1 MDKQQQYTFP
11 EQVTTGDGSSSLIH
25 SHLKEM
31 YHSRHGAWTEAN
43 YIFIE
48 KGLIPVLELG
58 KSPVRVFE
66 MGFGSGLNAARTR
79 ETAREKGVEIHYTT
93 IEKYPVDP
101 RIVEEMNFPFPDE
114 KDLKKLTELHYVPW
128 NCVTRMDSYFSLHKI
143 SGSFPEDLTDM
154 NQAFD
159 LIYYDAF
166 APVAQPELWEENVF
180 KLCFD
185 MLIAGGVWITF
196 SSKSSVQRNLASA
209 GFLVEKLP
217 GPPGKREIIRAL
229 KPRKGSAE

>member
-1 MDKQQQYTFP
+1 MEKQQQYTSP
-11 EQVTTGDGSSSLIH
+11 EKVTTGDGSSSLIH

-31 YHSRHGAWTEAN
+31 YHSRHGAWTETN

-48 KGLIPVLELG
+48 KGLIPVLERG

-79 ETAREKGVEIHYTT
+79 ETAGEKETEIHYTT

-101 RIVEEMNFPFPDE
+101 RIIEEMDFPFPDE
-114 KDLKKLTELHYVPW
+114 KDLKKLTELHHAPW
-128 NCVTRMDSYFSLHKI
+128 NHDTRINPYFSLHKI
-143 SGSFPEDLTDM
+143 SGSFPEDLSEMKET
-154 NQAFD
+154 FD

-166 APVAQPELWEENVF
+166 APGAQPELWEENVF
-180 KLCFD
+180 GICYT
-185 MLIAGGVWITF
+185 MLVPGGVWITF

-217 GPPGKREIIRAL
+217 GPPGKREIIRAI
-229 KPRKGSAE
+229 KPGKEFTE